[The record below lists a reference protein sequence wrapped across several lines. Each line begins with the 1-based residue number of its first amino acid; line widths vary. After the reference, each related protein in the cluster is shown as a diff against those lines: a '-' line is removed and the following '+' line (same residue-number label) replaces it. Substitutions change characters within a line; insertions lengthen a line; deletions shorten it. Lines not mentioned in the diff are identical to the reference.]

1 MFGCYT
7 KAKDG
12 LTLSDIPHRALKIVN
27 NRKKTIAHLRDALIR
42 HHADD
47 EKLTRIK
54 RQLERLDFD
63 QSKLPTNPFPRAD
76 ETRKGNLSEVFLSE
90 YISAATE
97 AELPIYRLRYNTNVE
112 QSMKGDDVLAF
123 DFSKKPIRIIVGE
136 AKFRSTSSRSVVQE
150 MVNALL
156 TSHKAG
162 VPSSLQFVAD
172 RLFETG
178 HEDVGTRVLESAE
191 QISNGNHDLRYVGF
205 LMSTRRCGAHVD
217 KYTEPMLPKFAVL
230 SFTEDDLSG
239 FLEECYDRIEEEA
252 FGTPE

>member
-1 MFGCYT
+1 MSGGYVVLETKQLKMKIGEREISNTTENILGTHPKKPLFGCYT

-27 NRKKTIAHLRDALIR
+27 NRKESIAHLRDALIR

-54 RQLERLDFD
+54 RQLERLGSD

-76 ETRKGNLSEVFLSE
+76 KTRKGNLSEVFLSE

-97 AELPIYRLRYNTNVE
+97 AELPIYRLRYNPNVE

-123 DFSKKPIRIIVGE
+123 DFTKKPIRVIVGE
-136 AKFRSTSSRSVVQE
+136 AKFRSTSSRTVVQE
-150 MVNALL
+150 MVNALM
-156 TSHKAG
+156 TSHQAG
-162 VPSSLQFVAD
+162 VPASLQFVAD
-172 RLFETG
+172 ILFETG

-205 LMSTRRCGAHVD
+205 LMS
-217 KYTEPMLPKFAVL
+217 
-230 SFTEDDLSG
+230 
-239 FLEECYDRIEEEA
+239 EA
-252 FGTPE
+252 

>member
-7 KAKDG
+7 KASDG

-27 NRKKTIAHLRDALIR
+27 NRKKAIAHLRGALIR

-54 RQLERLDFD
+54 RQLERLGFD
-63 QSKLPTNPFPRAD
+63 QSKLPTSPFPRAD
-76 ETRKGNLSEVFLSE
+76 KTRKGNLSEVFLSE
-90 YISAATE
+90 YLSTATE
-97 AELPIYRLRYNTNVE
+97 AELPVYRLRYNPNVE
-112 QSMKGDDVLAF
+112 QSMKGDDVLVF
-123 DFSKKPIRIIVGE
+123 DFSKSPIRIIVGE
-136 AKFRSTSSRSVVQE
+136 AKFRSTSSRSVVQD
-150 MVNALL
+150 MVNALV
-156 TSHKAG
+156 TSHQAG

-205 LMSTRRCGAHVD
+205 LMSTRGCRAHVD
-217 KYTEPMLPKFAVL
+217 KYTEPMLPKLAVL
-230 SFTEDDLSG
+230 SFTEGDLSG

-252 FGTPE
+252 FGTPK